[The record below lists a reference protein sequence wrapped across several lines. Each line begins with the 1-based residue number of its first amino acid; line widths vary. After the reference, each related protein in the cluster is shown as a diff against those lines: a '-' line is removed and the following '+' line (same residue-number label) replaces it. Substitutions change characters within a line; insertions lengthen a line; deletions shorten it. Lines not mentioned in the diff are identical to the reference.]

1 MNDASPASSSP
12 PTRRARA
19 LVTLAFALAAF
30 IHANLWGQI
39 IPLWQIPD
47 EAAHFEYVHLLTRLG
62 RRPTPADADP
72 ALQAA
77 MLRSMW
83 ENNYWEYLGYRRPEQ
98 PPTRILPGGWTSG
111 GPIPDTAVVGDAFVG
126 AFSQLQNPTPVYY
139 ALLALV
145 QALVIDQLIDAQ
157 LQTLRQAS
165 RLIFALGVMFI
176 VLTAGELFAWRWP
189 AAIAAGL
196 FAVLQP
202 MFVYIGSGLNNDNG
216 VMLFVSALA
225 WQVARGWRRGYP
237 WPRLL
242 LILALTILAIYAK
255 RTAVFLVLWVPIVL
269 GAWALSR
276 MARPRVVLAGVGGLA
291 ALSLVA
297 AVLYFIDGPT
307 PANWRSASPWRA
319 TWTADDA
326 AEGRRAFA
334 LRERESTLTTS
345 FKRPFGLAD
354 SGLVVVEAKA
364 KGGPG
369 TLSVRD
375 DNGNTVEARFAGAA
389 DWQPLSVTLPLA
401 PSASRLWVALSNA
414 DGPTFYADGLR
425 AHAHIGEQA
434 IPLPIPNPSAEDA
447 LPVLGQLMLEVA
459 QPLGIYGQTV
469 RLVREYREN
478 LAALP
483 ARLPEAIAFV
493 QQSYWGKFGIFAR
506 AATPTLHIGWVT
518 LLALLVGA
526 VLGQAAR
533 LAVRR
538 QPDPDTAALLG
549 LWLLGGALLVAQTF
563 APLLSFAAEGLW
575 LPQGRYLF
583 SGMGLIAPVMG
594 VPAIN
599 RPVYAGILAAIFA
612 ILTVALASECAAY
625 FSSEIAQSP

>member
-1 MNDASPASSSP
+1 
-12 PTRRARA
+12 
-19 LVTLAFALAAF
+19 
-30 IHANLWGQI
+30 
-39 IPLWQIPD
+39 
-47 EAAHFEYVHLLTRLG
+47 
-62 RRPTPADADP
+62 
-72 ALQAA
+72 
-77 MLRSMW
+77 
-83 ENNYWEYLGYRRPEQ
+83 
-98 PPTRILPGGWTSG
+98 
-111 GPIPDTAVVGDAFVG
+111 
-126 AFSQLQNPTPVYY
+126 
-139 ALLALV
+139 
-145 QALVIDQLIDAQ
+145 
-157 LQTLRQAS
+157 
-165 RLIFALGVMFI
+165 
-176 VLTAGELFAWRWP
+176 
-189 AAIAAGL
+189 
-196 FAVLQP
+196 
-202 MFVYIGSGLNNDNG
+202 
-216 VMLFVSALA
+216 
-225 WQVARGWRRGYP
+225 
-237 WPRLL
+237 
-242 LILALTILAIYAK
+242 
-255 RTAVFLVLWVPIVL
+255 
-269 GAWALSR
+269 
-276 MARPRVVLAGVGGLA
+276 
-291 ALSLVA
+291 
-297 AVLYFIDGPT
+297 
-307 PANWRSASPWRA
+307 
-319 TWTADDA
+319 
-326 AEGRRAFA
+326 
-334 LRERESTLTTS
+334 
-345 FKRPFGLAD
+345 
-354 SGLVVVEAKA
+354 VVEAKA

-389 DWQPLSVTLPLA
+389 DWQPLSVTLPLS

-414 DGPTFYADGLR
+414 DEPTFYADGLR

-506 AATPTLHIGWVT
+506 AATPTLHLGWVT

-533 LAVRR
+533 LAVRW

-549 LWLLGGALLVAQTF
+549 LWLLGGGLLVAQTF

-594 VPAIN
+594 VPGFQRSAYGGG
-599 RPVYAGILAAIFA
+599 VMVILA

-625 FSSEIAQSP
+625 FSVQRVSAG